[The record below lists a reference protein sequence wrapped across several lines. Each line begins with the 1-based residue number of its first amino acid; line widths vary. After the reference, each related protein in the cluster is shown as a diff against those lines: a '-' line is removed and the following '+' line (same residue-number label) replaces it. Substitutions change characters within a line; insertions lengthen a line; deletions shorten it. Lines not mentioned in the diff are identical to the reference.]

1 MEPVIITIIFII
13 AINIL
18 SDLRLSQKLGHFH
31 LNKHGLAGQKELV
44 LASFNAKVQGI
55 FIHFLGHH
63 NFPNPCILANW
74 ENWTTLIH
82 EQGHSGQNQFWDLVR
97 SI

>member
-18 SDLRLSQKLGHFH
+18 SDLQLSQKLGHFH

-44 LASFNAKVQGI
+44 LASFNAKV
-55 FIHFLGHH
+55 
-63 NFPNPCILANW
+63 
-74 ENWTTLIH
+74 
-82 EQGHSGQNQFWDLVR
+82 
-97 SI
+97 